1 MATHPTLDVVNI
13 GLSGGCELLFNKQTS
28 FSINHIVPEGTT
40 INGLIQI
47 LKERY
52 IQERP
57 ELFLDVSG
65 ETIRPGIL
73 VLVNSCDAEVVGG
86 LDYVIQNTDTI
97 EFIST
102 LHGG

>member
-1 MATHPTLDVVNI
+1 MATLPLITI

-28 FSINHIVPEGTT
+28 FAMNNVVPEGTT
-40 INGLIQI
+40 INGLVQI

-52 IQERP
+52 IHERP

-86 LDYVIQNTDTI
+86 LDYVLQSNDTV